1 MRLFKFLFRCPR
13 GSEKD
18 GAPFSVARDFKELFT
33 LLHEKR
39 VLWGSQ
45 KGYSAPELNV
55 LINRVR
61 TSNQTLRLPLE
72 VIPETGGPRQ
82 RVQELREE
90 EALDA
95 GIPMVAC
102 CAFRPHEAEAIVM

>member
-1 MRLFKFLFRCPR
+1 MRLFRFLSRCPQ

-33 LLHEKR
+33 LLDEKR

-45 KGYSAPELNV
+45 KGYSAQELKV
-55 LINRVR
+55 LINRVS

-72 VIPETGGPRQ
+72 VIPETGGLRQ
-82 RVQELREE
+82 RVQELCEE
-90 EALDA
+90 EARDA
-95 GIPMVAC
+95 GILMVAC
-102 CAFRPHEAEAIVM
+102 CAFRPHGAEAM